1 MKGISR
7 LCLNPLNE
15 SRKEE
20 VIYNFMVKIKT
31 KSILEEIQSYP
42 LGLSPDEIKEK
53 YNLNRVWKMSD
64 NENVYGCS
72 PKVKEAIHQ
81 HLQTL
86 HLYPDGNTSELVS
99 GLAYFYNLE
108 EDQFFAG
115 NGSDEIIRLL
125 TRAYINKGDEALM
138 ADITF
143 PRYETN
149 VVIEGG
155 TAVKV
160 PLANGI
166 HNLSA
171 MLDMI
176 TPKTKMIFIC
186 NPNNPTGTIV
196 GKEELNNFIE
206 NIPENVLIVLD
217 EAYYEYATTEQYLQS
232 IPILEAHPNLIILRT
247 FSKIYGLAGL
257 RVGYGMM
264 HPSIVKE
271 LNKVKEVFNVNQ
283 LAQAAAVRAIEAQEF
298 ITECAEKNAKERI
311 FITEQLRKLEL
322 EFFPSEANFL
332 FVYSQYSLSK
342 GLISNGFL
350 VRPMKLSGYADAFRF
365 TLGTRADNV
374 AFLQALRRILK
385 DGRCE
390 DGNNT
395 RES

>member
-1 MKGISR
+1 
-7 LCLNPLNE
+7 
-15 SRKEE
+15 
-20 VIYNFMVKIKT
+20 MVKIQT
-31 KSILEEIQSYP
+31 KSILEELKSYP
-42 LGLSPDEIKEK
+42 LGLSPEEIKEK

-64 NENVYGCS
+64 NENIYGCA
-72 PKVKEAIHQ
+72 PTVKEAIQQ

-99 GLAYFYNLE
+99 RLANFYHLKE
-108 EDQFFAG
+108 EQFIAG

-125 TRAYINKGDEALM
+125 TRAYINKGDEAIM

-160 PLANGI
+160 PLANGV
-166 HNLSA
+166 HHLSA
-171 MLDMI
+171 MLERI
-176 TPKTKMIFIC
+176 TQRTKMIFIC

-196 GKEELNNFIE
+196 GKEELNDFIE
-206 NIPENVLIVLD
+206 NIPEHILIVLD
-217 EAYYEYATTEQYLQS
+217 EAYCEYVTSEQYLQS
-232 IPILEAHPNLIILRT
+232 IPLLSSHTNLIALRT

-264 HPSIVKE
+264 HTDIVKE
-271 LNKVKEVFNVNQ
+271 LQKVKEVFNVNQ
-283 LAQAAAVRAIEAQEF
+283 LAQAAAAQALEDQEF
-298 ITECAEKNAKERI
+298 ITECTEKNAAERI
-311 FITEQLRKLEL
+311 FFSAQLRKLEL

-332 FVYSQYSLSK
+332 YVYSKYSLSK
-342 GLISNGFL
+342 ELISKGFL
-350 VRPMKLSGYADAFRF
+350 IRPTKLSGYADAFRI
-365 TLGTRADNV
+365 TLGNRADNE
-374 AFLQALRRILK
+374 AFLQALYQIVK

-390 DGNNT
+390 DGNIA